1 MGMLENVKKREKE
14 IIGSKL
20 NNVIISTIIWS
31 IIIITRVTRGER
43 SLLFS
48 WGAPSREHLV
58 EESHFRLVTASGV
71 QQWNQTHKKKR
82 KSKEKKTKKQA
93 HSTKTKNAFA
103 HLPERSVLDSKHE
116 TGPFCSLSFHLSP
129 FWKVTR
135 LEEEQPRSC
144 GCSSPRSREDALRL
158 VLFNIFHCL
167 FVFIALQ
174 S

>member
-1 MGMLENVKKREKE
+1 MPDGHAGKCKKKRKRNHRQQTKK
-14 IIGSKL
+14 SNHKH
-20 NNVIISTIIWS
+20 NNLKYHNNNQGDKRRKKS
-31 IIIITRVTRGER
+31 
-43 SLLFS
+43 
-48 WGAPSREHLV
+48 APSREHLV

-71 QQWNQTHKKKR
+71 QQCNQTHKKKR
-82 KSKEKKTKKQA
+82 KSKEKKPKKQA
-93 HSTKTKNAFA
+93 HSTKTKNVFA

-158 VLFNIFHCL
+158 VLFNGFHCL